1 MKHQSRRPSPF
12 CLSSYA
18 AMTLLVPAIAL
29 LGATPEPTTSARRAP
44 TVCASPQPGPAQ
56 PEATVA
62 AEPRVQA
69 PIEGLW
75 QRFDGVADGDPMR
88 FYYFH
93 DGAMGL
99 YRYGKV
105 GYTNTHSFDYA
116 ADGETLS
123 LHFRKS
129 GERYRLR
136 YRVERADGREWLVL
150 PDDPREDGE
159 TRYFRVARGG
169 QTAPAIDDDA
179 ARDSKL
185 APAAIG
191 GRLWGDERRYATGG
205 MGFVIYQLQHQS
217 IDGRGVGWF
226 HRGDYDEW
234 TTEAFTYRQQGDSM
248 VVMFSVRGEEAVTPI
263 SISEVEDDDGEA
275 RRELTLAADP
285 RDFWRAHSYRDMG
298 PTFASA
304 GYRDVVAWDPSFAV
318 RR

>member
-1 MKHQSRRPSPF
+1 MKHQSRRPSQF

-29 LGATPEPTTSARRAP
+29 LGATPEDTSGVRRAP
-44 TVCASPQPGPAQ
+44 TVCASPQIEAAP
-56 PEATVA
+56 PEATVT
-62 AEPRVQA
+62 AEPRAQA

-75 QRFDGVADGDPMR
+75 QRFEGVADGDPMR

-105 GYTNTHSFDYA
+105 GYTNTHSFDYS
-116 ADGETLS
+116 ADGETLT

-129 GERYRLR
+129 GERYRLG
-136 YRVERADGREWLVL
+136 YRVERSEGREWLVL
-150 PDDPREDGE
+150 PEDPREGGGE

-169 QTAPAIDDDA
+169 QTPAASDA
-179 ARDSKL
+179 ASARKV

-205 MGFVIYQLQHQS
+205 MGFAIYQLQNQS

-248 VVMFSVRGEEAVTPI
+248 VVTFSVRGEEAVSPI
-263 SISEVEDDDGEA
+263 SVREIEDEDGET